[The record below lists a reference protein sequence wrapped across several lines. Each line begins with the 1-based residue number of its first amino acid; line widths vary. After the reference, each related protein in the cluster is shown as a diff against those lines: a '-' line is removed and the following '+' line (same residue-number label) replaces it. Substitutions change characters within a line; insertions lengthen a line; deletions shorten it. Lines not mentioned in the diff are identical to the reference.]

1 MKKHILSKFSKVYEF
16 QKINNNYYDEVTQV
30 SYKDSKLREKT
41 ISSEWTG
48 ITETVENS
56 DPDEFRYQGP
66 TVETATVENSDA
78 DEFRCKE
85 RTELTFT
92 LESSDE
98 DELSLG
104 LWSKETRMLESS
116 DSDEFVC

>member
-1 MKKHILSKFSKVYEF
+1 MKKHILSNFSKVYEF
-16 QKINNNYYDEVTQV
+16 QNINNNYYDEVTQV

-48 ITETVENS
+48 ITE
-56 DPDEFRYQGP
+56 
-66 TVETATVENSDA
+66 TVENSDA